1 MKNKPVIDDTGPD
14 KRQIDEHY
22 QAVLSAGV
30 MSLQLRSQSGWSA
43 NTLFDMA
50 QRRNPRRA
58 FLFVSKILGRH
69 IPCSPRVIRQ
79 AFTDLAD
86 SIPDALPGPILVT
99 GMAETAVGL
108 AAGVHS
114 ALSQRYADCILL
126 TTTRH
131 PLGSDLFCRFE
142 EEHSHATAHLVH
154 LPTDPALREK
164 LLQARTLVMV
174 DDEATTGKTFINLFN
189 ALKEAGMSKLEHVVT
204 AALTD
209 WSENALSGQI
219 NLPVTAV
226 SLASGRWQW
235 QPAACPPPINTPDVN
250 VTAGGSQPLNAIANR
265 WGRTGVEFHTRLLT
279 TMPPQEGQRILVLGS
294 GEYVWQPYLLAQWL
308 EEQGA
313 EVCFSSTTRSP
324 VAIGNAIGCAMS
336 FTDNYG
342 LGVPMYV
349 YNVDPAQWDRVIL
362 CSETPAAAWDP
373 AFLAQFKNLE
383 INEAHHDC

>member
-1 MKNKPVIDDTGPD
+1 MKTEFDINAVCRDEHQT
-14 KRQIDEHY
+14 QEHY
-22 QAVLSAGV
+22 QVALSAGV
-30 MSLQLRSQSGWSA
+30 MSLQLRSQMGWSA
-43 NTLFDMA
+43 DSLFDMA

-69 IPCSPRVIRQ
+69 IPCPPRLIRQ
-79 AFTDLAD
+79 AFSDLAD
-86 SIPDALPGPILVT
+86 MIPAGLPGPILVT

-114 ALSQRYADCILL
+114 VLSQRYADSLLL

-131 PLGSDLFCRFE
+131 PLGGDLLCRFE

-154 LPTDPALREK
+154 LPTDPILREK

-174 DDEATTGKTFINLFN
+174 DDEATTGKTFLNLFN
-189 ALKEAGMSKLEHVVT
+189 ALKQAGLSKLEHIIT
-204 AALTD
+204 ATLTD
-209 WSENALSGQI
+209 WSENALAKQI

-235 QPAACPPPINTPDVN
+235 EPAAHPPPLNAPDVN
-250 VTAGGSQPLNAIANR
+250 VTARGSQPLNTIADR
-265 WGRTGVEFHTRLLT
+265 WGRTGVEFHRRLLT
-279 TMPPQEGQRILVLGS
+279 TKAPEKGQRILVLGS

-308 EEQGA
+308 EDQGA

-324 VAIGNAIGCAMS
+324 VAIGNAIRRAMS

-342 LGVPMYV
+342 IGVPMYV

-362 CSETPAAAWDP
+362 CSETPSASWD
-373 AFLAQFKNLE
+373 ATFLTQFNNLE
-383 INEAHHDC
+383 INEVAHDA

>member
-1 MKNKPVIDDTGPD
+1 MKNETVIDATRQD
-14 KRQIDEHY
+14 KHLTEERY
-22 QAVLSAGV
+22 QTALSAGV
-30 MSLQLRSQSGWSA
+30 MSLQLRSQFGWSA
-43 NTLFDMA
+43 ESLFDMA

-69 IPCSPRVIRQ
+69 IPCPPHKIRQ
-79 AFTDLAD
+79 AFSDLANA
-86 SIPDALPGPILVT
+86 IPDGLPGPVLVT

-114 ALSQRYADCILL
+114 ILSPRYPESLLL

-131 PLGSDLFCRFE
+131 PLGGDLLCRFE

-154 LPTDPALREK
+154 LPTDPVLRER

-174 DDEATTGKTFINLFN
+174 DDEATTGKTFLNLFN
-189 ALKEAGMSKLEHVVT
+189 ALKEAGLSKLERVVT
-204 AALTD
+204 ATLTD
-209 WSENALSGQI
+209 WSENALAEHIS
-219 NLPVTAV
+219 LPVTAI

-235 QPAACPPPINTPDVN
+235 TPAANPPPINAPQVN
-250 VTAGGSQPLNAIANR
+250 VTARGSQPLNTIADL
-265 WGRTGVEFHTRLLT
+265 WGRTGVEFHPRLLT
-279 TMPPQEGQRILVLGS
+279 AAVPQKGQRILVLGS

-308 EEQGA
+308 EDQGA

-324 VAIGNAIGCAMS
+324 VATGNAIRCAMS

-349 YNVDPAQWDRVIL
+349 YNVDPSQWDRVIL
-362 CSETPAAAWDP
+362 CSETPAASWDP
-373 AFLAQFKNLE
+373 DFLAQFTHLE
-383 INEAHHDC
+383 INEASHD

>member
-1 MKNKPVIDDTGPD
+1 MKIESVVDAPCQK
-14 KRQIDEHY
+14 QY
-22 QAVLSAGV
+22 QAEERYQAALSAGV
-30 MSLQLRSQSGWSA
+30 MSLQLRSQSGWNAES
-43 NTLFDMA
+43 LFDMA

-69 IPCSPRVIRQ
+69 IPCPPRLIRK
-79 AFTDLAD
+79 AFTDLAN
-86 SIPDALPGPILVT
+86 SIPDGLPGPVLVT

-114 ALSQRYADCILL
+114 VLSQRYTDSLLL

-131 PLGSDLFCRFE
+131 PLGADLLCRFE

-154 LPTDPALREK
+154 LPTEPKLREK

-174 DDEATTGKTFINLFN
+174 DDEATTGKTFLNLYN
-189 ALKEAGMSKLEHVVT
+189 ALKEAGLNQLEHIVT
-204 AALTD
+204 ATLTD
-209 WSENALSGQI
+209 WSENALAEHIS
-219 NLPVTAV
+219 LPVTAV
-226 SLASGRWQW
+226 SLARGRWQW
-235 QPAACPPPINTPDVN
+235 AAAANPPPVNAPNVN
-250 VTAGGSQPLNAIANR
+250 VTARGSQPLNDIAGL
-265 WGRTGVEFHTRLLT
+265 WGRTGVECHTRLLT
-279 TMPPQEGQRILVLGS
+279 AAAPQKGQHILVLGS

-308 EEQGA
+308 EDEGA

-324 VAIGNAIGCAMS
+324 VATGNAIRSAMS

-362 CSETPAAAWDP
+362 CSETPADSWDP
-373 AFLAQFKNLE
+373 AFLAQFNNLE
-383 INEAHHDC
+383 INEAVHGC

>member
-1 MKNKPVIDDTGPD
+1 MKNKSVVDDACLD
-14 KRQIDEHY
+14 KKLRDEHY
-22 QAVLSAGV
+22 QASLSAGV

-69 IPCSPRVIRQ
+69 IPCSPGIIRQ

-86 SIPDALPGPILVT
+86 NIPDGLPGPTLVT

-114 ALSQRYADCILL
+114 ALSQRYTDCILL

-131 PLGSDLFCRFE
+131 PLGSDLLCRFE

-154 LPTDPALREK
+154 LPTDPALQEK

-174 DDEATTGKTFINLFN
+174 DDEATTGKTFLNLFN
-189 ALKEAGMSKLEHVVT
+189 ALKEAGMCKLEHIVT
-204 AALTD
+204 ATLTD
-209 WSENALSGQI
+209 WSENALARQI
-219 NLPVTAV
+219 DLPVTAV

-235 QPAACPPPINTPDVN
+235 EPAAHPPPINAPEVN
-250 VTAGGSQPLNAIANR
+250 VTARGSQPLNAIAHL

-279 TMPPQEGQRILVLGS
+279 ATAPQKGQRILVLGS

-308 EEQGA
+308 EDQGA

-324 VAIGNAIGCAMS
+324 VAIGNAIRCAMS

-373 AFLAQFKNLE
+373 TFLAQFKNLE
-383 INEAHHDC
+383 INEASHDC